1 MKTRILLATTLTLA
15 LLCLFAGAAPGL
27 AQGCPDCG
35 TTVTSAPAAPLAPVA
50 GATYLTTADNENN
63 AHTGA
68 PDGDMGGLS
77 APCVFE
83 TNSIAPI
90 EFNIDVTGALPTSSA
105 ILTLYVYDVD
115 EDGSPPPEIDEVYF
129 NSNYVGNLTGANDEW
144 STSVFFVDIADVVA
158 GNNLVEIQID
168 TATGSTGRWCV
179 ATAWG
184 QLLVDGGTG
193 EAEIASID
201 HDPCYVIGAEVQID
215 VVFTINV
222 NTSGNF
228 RLETN
233 LVDPDNIT
241 VESDL
246 HTFAGTAGTPYMY
259 TITWFPPPTAT
270 PGTYIINA
278 SLFNDDT
285 EVLQDVERSTYEWDE
300 TCEEPP
306 PPPVVPE
313 ASSLILLASGAAGM
327 AGYIGLQ
334 LRARRRK

>member
-15 LLCLFAGAAPGL
+15 LLCLFVGAAPGL

-35 TTVTSAPAAPLAPVA
+35 QGIRPAGAAPLAPAA
-50 GATYLTTADNENN
+50 GATYITAADNEDN
-63 AHTGA
+63 AHTGVA
-68 PDGDMGGLS
+68 DGDMGGAS
-77 APCVFE
+77 PPCVFE
-83 TNSIAPI
+83 TDPYAPI

-115 EDGSPPPEIDEVYF
+115 EDGSPPPEVDEVYF
-129 NSNYVGNLTGANDEW
+129 NGSMVGTLTGANDAW
-144 STSVFFVDIADVVA
+144 STSVFSLDTADVLA
-158 GNNLVEIQID
+158 GDNLVEVQID
-168 TATGSTGRWCV
+168 TAPGSYGRWCV

-184 QLLVDGGTG
+184 QLLIDGGTG
-193 EAEIASID
+193 EASIASID
-201 HDPCYVIGAEVQID
+201 HEPCYVIGEEVQID
-215 VVFTINV
+215 VVFTIDV

-233 LVDPDNIT
+233 LVDPDGIT

-246 HTFAGTAGTPYMY
+246 HTFAGTAGTPHEY
-259 TITWFPPPTAT
+259 TITWYMAETDT
-270 PGTYIINA
+270 PGTYTINA

-285 EVLQDVERSTYEWDE
+285 EILQDVEISTYEWAE
-300 TCEEPP
+300 TCEAPP

-327 AGYIGLQ
+327 AGYVGLQ